1 MNNVKIILNEEKQ
14 IWNELKKKK
23 FIPKISS

>member
-1 MNNVKIILNEEKQ
+1 MNNVKIILNDGNQ